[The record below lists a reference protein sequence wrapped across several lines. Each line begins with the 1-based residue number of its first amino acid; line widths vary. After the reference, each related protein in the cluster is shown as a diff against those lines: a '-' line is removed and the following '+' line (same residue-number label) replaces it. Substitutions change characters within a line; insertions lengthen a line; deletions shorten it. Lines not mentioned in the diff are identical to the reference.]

1 MRNQLLD
8 LYNTAIETK
17 DKDAIRAFQS
27 ARDAVGPNVVM
38 DEILRVNELEK
49 RLAEMKD
56 AIRKTQPP
64 DAKGSIPTDGFM
76 MIPVDIYNELIE
88 VLNKE

>member
-8 LYNTAIETK
+8 LYNTALETK
-17 DKDAIRAFQS
+17 DKDAIRAFQD

-38 DEILRVNELEK
+38 DEILRVDELEK
-49 RLAEMKD
+49 RISDMKD
-56 AIRKTQPP
+56 TIRKTQPP
-64 DAKGSIPTDGFM
+64 DAKGYIPTDGFM
-76 MIPVDIYNELIE
+76 VVPVDIYNELIE